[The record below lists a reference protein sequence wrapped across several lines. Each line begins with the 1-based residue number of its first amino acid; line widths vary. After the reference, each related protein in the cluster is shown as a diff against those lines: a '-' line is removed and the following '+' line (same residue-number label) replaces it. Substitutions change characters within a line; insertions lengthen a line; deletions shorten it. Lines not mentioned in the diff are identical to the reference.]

1 MLISQADLYFNQEL
15 YAQAFDAL
23 RQILEHKKFSTLDE
37 GVQFYLHIFELVN
50 SYEAKNF
57 GYTEDRHKSFKKK
70 FKKMLKDEY
79 YAKAAKFVDLLMR
92 LNTAAIEQ
100 KRVNLKSAYKNFIKE
115 FPESEIGDTTAIM
128 YEVYPRSKVEEKT
141 YFEAFREEVE
151 KVGK

>member
-1 MLISQADLYFNQEL
+1 
-15 YAQAFDAL
+15 
-23 RQILEHKKFSTLDE
+23 
-37 GVQFYLHIFELVN
+37 
-50 SYEAKNF
+50 
-57 GYTEDRHKSFKKK
+57 
-70 FKKMLKDEY
+70 MLKDEY

-128 YEVYPRSKVEEKT
+128 YEVYLRSKVEEKT